1 MNNLGLIIEI
11 KSLTKTFYGKEVI
24 KGCNMHVEKGTIYGF
39 LGANIAGKTTIF
51 KLLSELLIPTM
62 GKVRVLGMDI
72 VSRRSDILSQIGTFI
87 ETPIFYEHLS
97 AI

>member
-1 MNNLGLIIEI
+1 MNNNLIIETNN
-11 KSLTKTFYGKEVI
+11 LTKTFYGKEVI

-39 LGANIAGKTTIF
+39 LGVNGAGKMTVF
-51 KLLSELLIPTM
+51 KLISGLLIPTM

>member
-1 MNNLGLIIEI
+1 MNNNLIIETNN
-11 KSLTKTFYGKEVI
+11 LTKTFYGKKVI

-39 LGANIAGKTTIF
+39 LGVNGAGKMTVF
-51 KLLSELLIPTM
+51 KLISGLLIPTM